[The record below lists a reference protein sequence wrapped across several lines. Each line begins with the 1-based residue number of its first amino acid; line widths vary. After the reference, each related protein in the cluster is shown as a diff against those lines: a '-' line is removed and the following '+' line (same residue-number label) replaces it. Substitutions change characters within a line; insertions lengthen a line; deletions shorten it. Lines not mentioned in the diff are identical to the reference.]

1 MSCTP
6 ATPRIQHLTPADIP
20 QLRQLNA
27 LFAEAFG
34 DAPSYAAAAPDDA
47 YCRRMLGRESVIVLV
62 AQVGNTVA
70 GGLVAYELPK
80 LEQVRSEM
88 YLYDL
93 AVAETHRRRG
103 SAPHRIEKLCALA
116 RERGAWVVF
125 VQADYG
131 DEPAIALYEKL
142 GVREEVMHFDLRTG
156 QNR

>member
-1 MSCTP
+1 MAYTP
-6 ATPRIQHLTPADIP
+6 CIQHLTPADLP
-20 QLRQLNA
+20 LLRQLNA

-34 DAPSYAAAAPDDA
+34 DAPSYAAAPPDDA

-62 AQVGNTVA
+62 ALVENTVA

-80 LEQVRSEM
+80 LEQARSEI

-93 AVAETHRRRG
+93 AVAETLRRRG
-103 SAPHRIEKLCALA
+103 IATLLIEKLGSLA
-116 RERGAWVVF
+116 RERGAWVIF

-131 DEPAIALYEKL
+131 DAPAISLYEKL
-142 GVREEVMHFDLRTG
+142 GAREEVLHFDLKPD

>member
-6 ATPRIQHLTPADIP
+6 RIHHLTPADIP
-20 QLRQLNA
+20 LLRQLNA

-34 DAPSYAAAAPDDA
+34 DAPSYTAAAPDDA
-47 YCRRMLGRESVIVLV
+47 YCRRVLDRESVIALV
-62 AQVGNTVA
+62 AQVENSVV

-80 LEQVRSEM
+80 LEQARSEI

-103 SAPHRIEKLCALA
+103 IATLLIEKLCSLA

-142 GVREEVMHFDLRTG
+142 GVREEVLHFDVRVG